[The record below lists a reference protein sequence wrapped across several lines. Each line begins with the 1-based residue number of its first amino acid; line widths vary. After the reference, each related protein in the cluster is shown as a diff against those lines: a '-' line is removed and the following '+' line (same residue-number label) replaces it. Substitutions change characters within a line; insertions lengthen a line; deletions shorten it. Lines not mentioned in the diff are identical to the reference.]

1 MSSACPGVLFCFY
14 LDFRQSREQTLVI
27 TGQAVKEKAIGS
39 SLSLCLQLPAGPQ
52 LSRSRV
58 TAHRGLNELPDAQ
71 AEYLMRLLSVNG
83 YCDQRRVRVHL
94 AEGLHNSWLRC
105 WVF

>member
-39 SLSLCLQLPAGPQ
+39 SLSLCLQLPAA
-52 LSRSRV
+52 LSFPAAASLLIAALMSCRM
-58 TAHRGLNELPDAQ
+58 HRLNI
-71 AEYLMRLLSVNG
+71 
-83 YCDQRRVRVHL
+83 
-94 AEGLHNSWLRC
+94 
-105 WVF
+105 